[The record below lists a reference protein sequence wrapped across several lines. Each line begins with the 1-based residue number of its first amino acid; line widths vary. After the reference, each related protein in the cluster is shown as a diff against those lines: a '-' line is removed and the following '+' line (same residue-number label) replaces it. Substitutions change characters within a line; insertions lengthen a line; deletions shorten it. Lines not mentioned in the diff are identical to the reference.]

1 MKAGSIGICSCKVQR
16 DKGLFSGG
24 GIGIVALTSDVL
36 LSTGLSNGLTNAL
49 DGELLA
55 DAREECGVAFAVGEA
70 VDDDVLLWL
79 CVSVRHLW
87 GLLGLNLQR
96 TQAAPQWVRGSSEVY
111 PSAGSSI
118 P

>member
-87 GLLGLNLQR
+87 GASRVEL
-96 TQAAPQWVRGSSEVY
+96 TAHSGS
-111 PSAGSSI
+111 PSMGPGI
-118 P
+118 L